1 MFLGWEEGQ
10 RPWSM
15 PRLARLAPWHRPS
28 CYPLR
33 RAVTM
38 QSEQNLCKHSLVVI
52 VFFSMSRQ
60 MGHMSSECSDR
71 GETAISVP
79 SMMASCGVRC
89 SS

>member
-1 MFLGWEEGQ
+1 MGSVAITDVPPTLPTANG
-10 RPWSM
+10 
-15 PRLARLAPWHRPS
+15 PS

-38 QSEQNLCKHSLVVI
+38 QSEQNLWRHSLVVI

-79 SMMASCGVRC
+79 SMMASWAISRW
-89 SS
+89 